1 MAPDHATPACAW
13 IRSTKA
19 AARTVWESMI
29 AGVRRLLPAALG
41 LVIVA
46 GDAAAQGRPEDEERG
61 ITVLNR
67 PRPEYD
73 PLGVRL
79 GAFTVRGTAS
89 LDQGYNDNVFYSVNN
104 KRGDMVS
111 LVNARGTFASNW
123 SRHSVSGFAGVQ
135 RLQYYSENEQSYTNG
150 EAGLSG
156 RYDLT
161 PDTELSAEASSG
173 IFHVLRT
180 DADSVASDQPVQYSL
195 TSFGAGA
202 AQRFGRYRASLRGF
216 YRFYDYDEYSVGGT
230 TVRGS
235 GSFND
240 YELYGATASLAY
252 ALGPFRTAFGGVRVF
267 RINYTDVPQ
276 GFVNLSANAAYA
288 FVGFNYDFD
297 GVWRYEFD
305 VGYLTRVYDDSDI
318 DTLSGLSGTA
328 RVTWAPTALLA
339 IRGTLQRTISQQL
352 VPTVG
357 NTRFNNGFFSTS
369 FGLDATYEL
378 YRNVLLTA
386 AIQGRYDEYRAPRDP
401 AWFLSETI
409 GVNVLLDRNFRIG
422 AFYLRQDTLNES
434 GNNPSRNVIALRLAA
449 EL

>member
-1 MAPDHATPACAW
+1 
-13 IRSTKA
+13 
-19 AARTVWESMI
+19 MI
-29 AGVRRLLPAALG
+29 AGVRRLALVV
-41 LVIVA
+41 LALIVTG
-46 GDAAAQGRPEDEERG
+46 GDAAAQGRAEDEERG

-79 GAFTVRGTAS
+79 GAFTFRGTAT

-104 KRGDMVS
+104 RRGDVFS
-111 LVNARGTFASNW
+111 LANMRGRVASNW

-135 RLQYYSENEQSYTNG
+135 RLQYYSERDQSYTNA
-150 EAGLSG
+150 EAGVAG

-161 PDTELSAEASSG
+161 PDTELTAEASRG
-173 IFHVLRT
+173 VFNVIRT
-180 DADSVASDQPVQYSL
+180 DADAVASDKPVQYSL
-195 TSFGAGA
+195 TSFGAGVS
-202 AQRFGRYRASLRGF
+202 QRFGRYRASLRGF
-216 YRFYDYDEYSVGGT
+216 YRIYDYDEYAFSGV

-240 YELYGATASLAY
+240 YDIFGATATAAY
-252 ALGPFRTAFGGVRVF
+252 SLGPFRTAFGGVRLF
-267 RINYTDVPQ
+267 RITYGSVPQ
-276 GFVNLSANAAYA
+276 GFVDLSSNAAYA

-305 VGYLTRVYDDSDI
+305 VGYLTRMYDESAI
-318 DTLSGLSGTA
+318 DTLSGISGTA

-352 VPTVG
+352 VPAQG

-369 FGLDATYEL
+369 FGLDVTYEL

-386 AIQGRYDEYRAPRDP
+386 AIEGRYDEFRSPRNP
-401 AWFLSETI
+401 AWFLSETL
-409 GVNVLLDRNFRIG
+409 GVNVLLNRNFRVG

-434 GNNPSRNVIALRLAA
+434 GNNPSRNVIALRLTA